1 MREGLFIKRNVD
13 KWNTYQHEP
22 TQDPDELADRFVTV
36 ADDLAYARTFY
47 PNSRVTRWV
56 NSLAAHMYQRIFRNK
71 PAPLTRLF
79 RFWKFDLPLL
89 FHKHHPV
96 LLFTFLLFSGVV
108 ALAVLGATQDVHFV
122 RNILGDGYV
131 EMTERNI
138 REGDPFGVY
147 RDENPFTMF
156 VRIAMNNSFVALIQV
171 MGGLTLG
178 IATLFSIW
186 QNGMMLGAFQ
196 FLFFSRGLGLESI
209 LTIWIHGTIEI
220 LSIVV
225 ASSAGFIIA
234 RSILFPGTY
243 SRMQSSRT
251 GVYDALRI
259 MLVLIPLFILASFFE
274 SYVTH
279 LMSTHVA
286 SDGKKGLPLW
296 GSLVILGGSLS
307 FMLWYFVF
315 YPIRLWKKQ
324 QAAINSNH
332 AG

>member
-1 MREGLFIKRNVD
+1 
-13 KWNTYQHEP
+13 
-22 TQDPDELADRFVTV
+22 
-36 ADDLAYARTFY
+36 
-47 PNSRVTRWV
+47 
-56 NSLAAHMYQRIFRNK
+56 
-71 PAPLTRLF
+71 
-79 RFWKFDLPLL
+79 
-89 FHKHHPV
+89 
-96 LLFTFLLFSGVV
+96 V

-178 IATLFSIW
+178 LATLFSIW

-234 RSILFPGTY
+234 RSILFPGT
-243 SRMQSSRT
+243 
-251 GVYDALRI
+251 
-259 MLVLIPLFILASFFE
+259 
-274 SYVTH
+274 
-279 LMSTHVA
+279 
-286 SDGKKGLPLW
+286 
-296 GSLVILGGSLS
+296 
-307 FMLWYFVF
+307 
-315 YPIRLWKKQ
+315 
-324 QAAINSNH
+324 
-332 AG
+332 